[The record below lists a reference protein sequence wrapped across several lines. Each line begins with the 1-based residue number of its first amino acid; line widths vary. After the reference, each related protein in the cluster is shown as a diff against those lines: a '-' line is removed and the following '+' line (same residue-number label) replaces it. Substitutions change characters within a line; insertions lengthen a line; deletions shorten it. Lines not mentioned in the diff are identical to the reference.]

1 VRLEARVHPGAR
13 RTTIVG
19 FDGGILRVDIG
30 APAAHNRA
38 NEALVE
44 LLATALHCAKGKI
57 AIRRGQLGRVKLLE
71 IDLPEPLLTA
81 WLADL
86 TARSPNRPPSE

>member
-1 VRLEARVHPGAR
+1 VRLEVRAHPGAR
-13 RTTIVG
+13 RTAIVG
-19 FDGGILRVDIG
+19 YDGGIVRVDLA

-57 AIRRGQLGRVKLLE
+57 AIRRGQLGRAKVLE

-81 WLADL
+81 WLGSL
-86 TARSPNRPPSE
+86 TAL